1 MSGQMRSKLRF
12 DTLDLMAQGGM
23 VRNIRKAVGQI
34 AEMIMGGLVI
44 YSMRQQDRQQEI
56 YAQTV
61 IQLDGDVVTAYSP
74 EVIES
79 PDFEALTARHM
90 AEVETSL
97 KSLAKLP
104 TYIGRAR
111 GGLVSIG
118 VLGGLISTVGSFPS
132 KSLSDLI
139 WLLPSALFVVSGLL
153 VRSIVL
159 KITRRQVKRL
169 TDVAQRD
176 AEEHA
181 REVLAKSQ

>member
-1 MSGQMRSKLRF
+1 MRSELRF
-12 DTLDLMAQGGM
+12 DTIDPMALGGM
-23 VRNIRKAVGQI
+23 VRNIRKAVDQV

-90 AEVETSL
+90 AEVETAL
-97 KSLAKLP
+97 KPLAKLP

-118 VLGGLISTVGSFPS
+118 VFGGLISTVSSFPS
-132 KSLSDLI
+132 KNLSDFI
-139 WLLPSALFVVSGLL
+139 GLLASGLFVLSGLL
-153 VRSIVL
+153 VRRIVL
-159 KITRRQVKRL
+159 KIAGRQVKRL
-169 TDVAQRD
+169 TDVAKRE
-176 AEEHA
+176 AEAHA